1 MRMSLATGVAF
12 AGSFYGTS
20 ENDFLSAGPGDEEIY
35 GYEVD
40 DVICA
45 AEGTYLSSTQRS
57 TAAKATIS
65 S

>member
-1 MRMSLATGVAF
+1 MIMSLATGVAF

-20 ENDFLSAGPGDEEIY
+20 ENDFLSVGLGDEIY
-35 GYEVD
+35 GYEGD

-45 AEGTYLSSTQRS
+45 AEGTYLSSTERS

>member
-1 MRMSLATGVAF
+1 MTMSLATGVAF

-20 ENDFLSAGPGDEEIY
+20 ENDFLPAGLGDDEIY
-35 GYEVD
+35 GYEGD
-40 DVICA
+40 DVIYA
-45 AEGTYLSSTQRS
+45 AEGTYLSSTERS